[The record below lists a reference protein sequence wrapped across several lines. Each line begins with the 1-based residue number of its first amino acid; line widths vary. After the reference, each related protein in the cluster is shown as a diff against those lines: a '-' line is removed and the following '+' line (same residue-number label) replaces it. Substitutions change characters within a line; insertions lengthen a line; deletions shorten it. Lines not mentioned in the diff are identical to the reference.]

1 MLTSTERVLF
11 LFIVLIVGGLG
22 IRAIRRI
29 VLTIGR
35 GQGKPDWKNIPR
47 RFPRIFVKVVALFPV
62 FRTRLIVSI
71 FHGFIAWGFLYYLL
85 VNLGDLLWGYIPDF
99 HFLGK
104 GRVGDIYR
112 LGADI
117 VSIAI
122 LTGIASMLI
131 RRFILRSK
139 SFRIRQ
145 ETTVHPKATDGIKRD
160 SLIVGIFILFHVG
173 WRLLG
178 ESFHIALSDL
188 DRWQPF
194 ASAISKLWVG
204 WSPKML
210 EIGRHVGW
218 WSSIGSILIFLPY
231 FLYSKHLHLFLAPL
245 NFILQPERQSIGEL
259 RPLDFEDQLIE
270 QYGAERLE
278 HFPWNAIMDAY
289 ACIMCNR
296 CQDVC
301 PAYTTGK
308 VLSPAALEINKRYF
322 LNQEGP
328 KLASGEESGQSLIQF
343 AISLE
348 AIWACT
354 TCGACVE
361 ICPVANEPMHDIV
374 EIRRHL
380 VLMENDFPNQLQVAY
395 RGMERTANPWNIPPE
410 ERMGWTQGLKIPTV
424 KEKPDPEI
432 LWWVGCAPSTDPR
445 AQRTARAFA
454 RVLHAADVDFAIL
467 GEEERCTGDAARRSG
482 NEYLFYELALANVDM
497 LNQIAPSRIVTT
509 CPHCLHILKNEYPA
523 FGGKFDVLHHTQ
535 LLQEL
540 FSQGRIRLK
549 EDSTFNP
556 VTFHDPCYLGR
567 HNGIMDAP
575 RLTFQK
581 LGIEL
586 IELDRNRSNSFC
598 CGAGGAQMWKEEE
611 PGDERVSVNRL
622 VEAERTG
629 VVDLAVCCPFCM
641 IMLNAAVTTSG
652 SEMQIR
658 DIVEIVSERLPEE

>member
-1 MLTSTERVLF
+1 MLTITERILF
-11 LFIVLIVGGLG
+11 LFIVLIVSVLV
-22 IRAIRRI
+22 IRVIRRI
-29 VLTIGR
+29 VKTIGQ

-62 FRTRLIVSI
+62 FRTRLFVSI
-71 FHGFIAWGFLYYLL
+71 FHGLIAWGFLYYLL
-85 VNLGDLLWGYIPDF
+85 VNLGDLLSGYVPDF

-104 GRVGDIYR
+104 GRIGDIYR

-122 LTGIASMLI
+122 LTGIAAMLI
-131 RRFILRSK
+131 RRFLLRSR

-145 ETTVHPKATDGIKRD
+145 ETTVHPQARDGIKRD

-173 WRLLG
+173 WRLFG
-178 ESFHIALSDL
+178 ESFHIGLGDL

-194 ASAISKLWVG
+194 ASAISSLWGG
-204 WSPKML
+204 WSPKAL

-218 WSSIGSILIFLPY
+218 WSSVGSILIFLPY
-231 FLYSKHLHLFLAPL
+231 FLYSKHIHLFLAPL
-245 NFILQPERQSIGEL
+245 NFILQPERRSIGEL
-259 RPLDFEDQLIE
+259 RPLDFEDQQID

-278 HFPWNAIMDAY
+278 HLPWNAIMDAY

-296 CQDVC
+296 CQDAC
-301 PAYTTGK
+301 PAYATGK

-322 LNQEGP
+322 LNQEGSR
-328 KLASGEESGQSLIQF
+328 LASGEGSGQSVIQF
-343 AISLE
+343 AIPSE

-380 VLMENDFPNQLQVAY
+380 VLMENDFPEQLQVAY
-395 RGMERTANPWNIPPE
+395 RGMERTANPWNIPPD
-410 ERMGWTQGLKIPTV
+410 ERMGWTQDLKIPTIN
-424 KEKPDPEI
+424 EKPDPEI

-445 AQRTARAFA
+445 AQKTARAFA
-454 RVLHAADVDFAIL
+454 RVLQAANVDFAVL
-467 GEEERCTGDAARRSG
+467 GEKERCTGDAARRSG
-482 NEYLFYELALANVDM
+482 TEYLFYELALKNIDL
-497 LNQIAPSRIVTT
+497 LNQVAPSRIVTT
-509 CPHCLHILKNEYPA
+509 CPHCLHTLKNEYPA
-523 FGGKFDVLHHTQ
+523 YGGEFEVLHHTQ

-540 FSQGRIRLK
+540 FSQGRIQLK
-549 EDSTFNP
+549 EGSISNP

-567 HNGIMDAP
+567 HNGIMEAP
-575 RLTFQK
+575 RYTFHQ

-586 IELDRNRSNSFC
+586 KELARNRTNSFC
-598 CGAGGAQMWKEEE
+598 CGAGGGQMWKEEE

-629 VVDLAVCCPFCM
+629 VKELAVCCPFCM
-641 IMLNAAVTTSG
+641 MMLNAAATTSE
-652 SEMQIR
+652 SVMQIR
-658 DIVEIVSERLPEE
+658 DIVEIVAERILEE